1 MHLQGRFECAAQ
13 KINAVPACTGYGR
26 CQLFSYFAAMN
37 IVKVSTPFNIH
48 LDFEVAP
55 LVRRIGAWWIDAL
68 VLVLYAY
75 IMRWFIHETVYDG
88 GSNYPFVL
96 DLIVV
101 SLPMLLYH
109 LLMEVV
115 YQGQSLGKMA
125 MGIRV
130 MSLEGGEPHLGQ
142 YLLRW
147 IFRMW
152 EWPLIFGMA
161 ATNAWS
167 LLWQFIMCSFMGI
180 PVLIIIAVTIRHQ
193 RLGDL
198 TAGTGVVEI
207 RNLLSVN
214 DTIFQTISTDNYKVL
229 FPEVMRLS
237 DRDINALKAVITQT
251 KTTGRYETAHRIA
264 ARVKE
269 VLHIDSRLEVLDF
282 LEKLLDDYNYLAT
295 QGN

>member
-1 MHLQGRFECAAQ
+1 
-13 KINAVPACTGYGR
+13 
-26 CQLFSYFAAMN
+26 MN
-37 IVKVSTPFNIH
+37 TVRVSTPFNIH

-55 LVRRIGAWWIDAL
+55 LLRRIGAWWIDAG
-68 VLVLYAY
+68 VLIAYAY
-75 IMRWFIHETVYDG
+75 IMRWFIYETFASD
-88 GSNYPFVL
+88 SSRYPFIL
-96 DLIVV
+96 DLMVV
-101 SLPMLLYH
+101 SVPMLLYH
-109 LLMEVV
+109 LLMEVI
-115 YQGQSLGKMA
+115 YQGQSVGKMT

-147 IFRMW
+147 IMRLW

-167 LLWQFIMCSFMGI
+167 LLWQLIVCSFMGI
-180 PVLIIIAVTIRHQ
+180 PVLIIIAVTTRHQ

-214 DTIFQTISTDNYKVL
+214 DTIFQTISTENYKVL

-237 DRDINALKAVITQT
+237 DRDINAIKSVITQT
-251 KTTGRYETAHRIA
+251 KNTGRFETAHRIA
-264 ARVKE
+264 DRVKE
-269 VLHIDSRLEVLDF
+269 VLQIESRLEVLDF

-295 QGN
+295 KNA